1 MNFLVVHSL
10 IVLVHFIFIHFFSA
24 ANLSSL
30 GNSMNAI
37 KVLNDQTITDPNKIV
52 IKIMVMILMV
62 IIILMCSI
70 RALCRGIYAQSQIIN
85 SFLNLIHWPSALIV
99 LEIDNHSNWNVKK
112 NPFLY
117 QVFKVFLYFA
127 SLSIDIHIHKQRKSR
142 IGNRFEYK
150 SPGDLPTMLR
160 FISISK

>member
-1 MNFLVVHSL
+1 MHSL
-10 IVLVHFIFIHFFSA
+10 IVLVHFIFIHFVYA

-37 KVLNDQTITDPNKIV
+37 KVLNDQTMTDPNKIV
-52 IKIMVMILMV
+52 IKIMVMIMMI

-70 RALCRGIYAQSQIIN
+70 RVLCRGIYAQSQIIN
-85 SFLNLIHWPSALIV
+85 SFLNLIHWPSVLIV

-117 QVFKVFLYFA
+117 QVFKVF
-127 SLSIDIHIHKQRKSR
+127 SLFSFLINRYSYTQTEKKSHRKSVW
-142 IGNRFEYK
+142 I
-150 SPGDLPTMLR
+150 
-160 FISISK
+160 